1 LGQFESAVGNEV
13 RAVPH
18 SVKSVTEDAV
28 AFEDGILTLRDGRE
42 LAWRSWGEDGGI
54 PILRLQGTP
63 GSRLYRNHNPQVQRD
78 LGVRYLMADRPGYGG
93 SSRKPGRGVADIA
106 DDLVELLDIHGLE
119 RVPVMGT
126 SGGGPHA
133 LAIAAL
139 YPDRISAVSVI
150 VGAVPL
156 ELDEVSQLVG
166 VNALGYAA
174 AEMGW
179 DALYKVLAPV
189 RERILGAEGM
199 QGVLSDAPATDRA
212 IMESAAWQRMS
223 RINAGEALKQ
233 GAEGWTD
240 ESFAL
245 HRKWDFEPRNIKASV
260 TWWHGDDD
268 KNAPLSAAR
277 RGASQLRQVD
287 LRVWHQEGHFASL
300 VHEKEIVQE
309 LLDRST

>member
-1 LGQFESAVGNEV
+1 M
-13 RAVPH
+13 PH
-18 SVKSVTEDAV
+18 SVKSVTEDGV
-28 AFEDGILTLRDGRE
+28 AFEDGVITLRDGRE
-42 LAWRSWGEDGGI
+42 LAWRWWGEDGGI

-63 GSRLYRNHNPQVQRD
+63 GSRLYRNHNPQVQRE

-93 SSRKPGRGVADIA
+93 SSRKPGRGVADMA
-106 DDLVELLDIHGLE
+106 DDLVQLLDMHGLE

-133 LAIAAL
+133 LAIAAQ
-139 YPDRISAVSVI
+139 YPDRIPAVSVI

-156 ELDEVSQLVG
+156 EPDEVSQLVG

-174 AEMGW
+174 AEKGW
-179 DALYKVLAPV
+179 DALYEVLAPV

-199 QGVLSDAPATDRA
+199 QGVLSDAPPTDRA

-245 HRKWDFEPRNIKASV
+245 HQNWDFEPRNIKASV
-260 TWWHGDDD
+260 AWWHGDDD

-287 LRVWHQEGHFASL
+287 LRVWHKEGHFASL
-300 VHEKEIVQE
+300 VHEKEIVEE

>member
-1 LGQFESAVGNEV
+1 M

-268 KNAPLSAAR
+268 KNAPLSADR

>member
-1 LGQFESAVGNEV
+1 M
-13 RAVPH
+13 PH